1 MIITCPNCAARFNL
15 KDELLGDK
23 GRNVKCAKCSHRW
36 FAEKPADAAKP
47 AAPKPV
53 PEAAPPPPP
62 PAPPPPPPPP
72 PAPPPRRA
80 PPEVAPADER
90 NAPDIPAE
98 DDPDDEDDF
107 RRPPPIPSEEEIAR
121 FQSRPVKPRSLLPW
135 WIALFVAIVA
145 LVGSSIY
152 FSKAIVSAY
161 PAANKLFSLIGLPVN
176 TLGYGLEIAK
186 PTTTQREEG
195 NDRIIVVSGEIS
207 NTTGQVTD
215 IPLLRGELKDAQGR
229 TLFIW
234 SFEANEPR
242 VLAGE
247 KNTYETEIRNP
258 PPGATELN
266 ISFTREA
273 EIAAEREQA
282 REAARRA
289 GAER

>member
-1 MIITCPNCAARFNL
+1 MIITCPNCASRFNL

-36 FAEKPADAAKP
+36 FAEKPADATKP
-47 AAPKPV
+47 AAAKPEPK
-53 PEAAPPPPP
+53 
-62 PAPPPPPPPP
+62 PAPPPEEAE
-72 PAPPPRRA
+72 PAEA
-80 PPEVAPADER
+80 ENDE
-90 NAPDIPAE
+90 AE
-98 DDPDDEDDF
+98 DDDSDDEDTY

-121 FQSRPVKPRSLLPW
+121 FQSRPVRARSLLPW
-135 WIALFVAIVA
+135 WIALFFTIVA

-186 PTTTQREEG
+186 PTTSQREEG
-195 NDRIIVVSGEIS
+195 NDRIIIVSGEIN
-207 NTTGQVTD
+207 NTTGHVID
-215 IPLLRGELKDAQGR
+215 IPLLRGELKNSQGK

-234 SFEANEPR
+234 SFKAKEPR

-247 KNTYETEIRNP
+247 KNTYETEIKNP

-266 ISFTREA
+266 ISFTREE

-282 REAARRA
+282 REAAA
-289 GAER
+289 KASEKH

>member
-15 KDELLGDK
+15 KDDLLGDK

-36 FAEKPADAAKP
+36 FAERPVDAANP
-47 AAPKPV
+47 AAPKPLE
-53 PEAAPPPPP
+53 EAA
-62 PAPPPPPPPP
+62 APPPPPPP
-72 PAPPPRRA
+72 PAPPRPAA
-80 PPEVAPADER
+80 PPPEQAAPVEPDKPDE
-90 NAPDIPAE
+90 P
-98 DDPDDEDDF
+98 DEDDADGDNAY

-121 FQSRPVKPRSLLPW
+121 FQSRPPVKPRSLLPW
-135 WIALFVAIVA
+135 WIALFVTIVA

-186 PTTTQREEG
+186 PTTSQREEG

-207 NTTGQVTD
+207 NTTSQVMD
-215 IPLLRGELKDAQGR
+215 VPLLRGELKDAQGE

-234 SFEANEPR
+234 SFKANEPR

-266 ISFTREA
+266 ISFTREE

-282 REAARRA
+282 REAARRPDA
-289 GAER
+289 DR